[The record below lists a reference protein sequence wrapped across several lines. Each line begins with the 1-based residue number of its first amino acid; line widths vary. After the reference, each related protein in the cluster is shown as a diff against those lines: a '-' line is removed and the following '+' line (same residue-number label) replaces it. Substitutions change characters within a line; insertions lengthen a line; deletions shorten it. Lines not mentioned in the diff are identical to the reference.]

1 MNILFISLLDPSE
14 SGSGNQKVTL
24 LSAKYLSSV
33 GIHCFIAYF
42 KDSEYS
48 SSQLVF
54 DAKFKI
60 DYNDLDGFR
69 SFLIDNEISII
80 HNQASRAVNM
90 KFLGQ
95 AVAGLKVKIISVL
108 HNLQEQ
114 RILDIISNLFC
125 FKFLIG
131 GFLLSGLFIFYC
143 YSSTLLL
150 VF

>member
-60 DYNDLDGFR
+60 DYNDLEEIEKYNIKD
-69 SFLIDNEISII
+69 IVPVVIIKKDNQEIIRI
-80 HNQASRAVNM
+80 EGE
-90 KFLGQ
+90 KT
-95 AVAGLKVKIISVL
+95 KK
-108 HNLQEQ
+108 E
-114 RILDIISNLFC
+114 ILDVLRS
-125 FKFLIG
+125 
-131 GFLLSGLFIFYC
+131 LS
-143 YSSTLLL
+143 
-150 VF
+150 

>member
-60 DYNDLDGFR
+60 DYN
-69 SFLIDNEISII
+69 
-80 HNQASRAVNM
+80 AV
-90 KFLGQ
+90 FSY
-95 AVAGLKVKIISVL
+95 IPIE
-108 HNLQEQ
+108 HTTYHRE
-114 RILDIISNLFC
+114 
-125 FKFLIG
+125 
-131 GFLLSGLFIFYC
+131 
-143 YSSTLLL
+143 
-150 VF
+150 

>member
-69 SFLIDNEISII
+69 SQVFPYL
-80 HNQASRAVNM
+80 R
-90 KFLGQ
+90 LPY
-95 AVAGLKVKIISVL
+95 
-108 HNLQEQ
+108 
-114 RILDIISNLFC
+114 LFC
-125 FKFLIG
+125 LP
-131 GFLLSGLFIFYC
+131 L
-143 YSSTLLL
+143 
-150 VF
+150 

>member
-80 HNQASRAVNM
+80 Q
-90 KFLGQ
+90 FC
-95 AVAGLKVKIISVL
+95 IIF
-108 HNLQEQ
+108 QEQ